1 MADNNPIKYKD
12 LISPDNS
19 IEELIKQLTELK
31 DTYTDALASIKAE
44 AIQLAAT
51 LQKVSGAT
59 EDGRKKTK
67 KAADDADRLA
77 RAQKELAF
85 AESDAA
91 KKLAELNLAKQEAN
105 QINKLIIKINQSA
118 EGSYNRLSAQYSLN
132 KIYLNNMTKAERENT
147 EEGRK
152 LVEQTKEIYE
162 EMKRLQ
168 EATGK
173 FQLNVGNYTEASD
186 AIIAYGDKL
195 KETLGLNSAFGESL
209 LALGRGGAESK
220 EVFTAIGD
228 GAKALGKT
236 LLGLLS
242 IPYFWQL
249 PGLRRLVQRSNGG
262 TITTPD

>member
-1 MADNNPIKYKD
+1 MADNQPIKYSD
-12 LISPDNS
+12 LVKPDNS

-105 QINKLIIKINQSA
+105 QINKLIIKI
-118 EGSYNRLSAQYSLN
+118 
-132 KIYLNNMTKAERENT
+132 KA
-147 EEGRK
+147 
-152 LVEQTKEIYE
+152 VI
-162 EMKRLQ
+162 
-168 EATGK
+168 
-173 FQLNVGNYTEASD
+173 S
-186 AIIAYGDKL
+186 I
-195 KETLGLNSAFGESL
+195 TL
-209 LALGRGGAESK
+209 
-220 EVFTAIGD
+220 
-228 GAKALGKT
+228 
-236 LLGLLS
+236 
-242 IPYFWQL
+242 
-249 PGLRRLVQRSNGG
+249 
-262 TITTPD
+262 